1 MPSDARVLAA
11 LAAAEPQIRAFQAAL
26 VAAADRLDAQLEAA
40 GEDPAHARV
49 ATELG
54 DFAAGR
60 IDVTR
65 FAALSQEREA
75 LDDHELA
82 LLRRSRDLLREQA
95 ALPLTRFVV
104 DVPSGG
110 RLCGALGHTFA
121 ELGAAYGAM
130 LVAELVRTRRY
141 DAAEHSFLLHS
152 LPRHQWN
159 RAERGAAPPIVLWV
173 DGADLWGGEIAQY
186 LDGGQKIIIVVRAP
200 MSPAPLVRLITPGT
214 YVRQTTS
221 TEHLPEALALDTPAV
236 LALVPE
242 GSAEFVHRPDARQP
256 MHARLHI
263 SVRPLGAR
271 KALQSWTAWQQQE
284 ELAQL
289 DALATPPAAVAAPA
303 LATAPSLSPP
313 VDPADQLARWLLSKA
328 DLATA
333 QA

>member
-26 VAAADRLDAQLEAA
+26 AAAADRLEAQLEAA
-40 GEDPAHARV
+40 VEDPAHARV

-95 ALPLTRFVV
+95 ALPLARFAV

-110 RLCGALGHTFA
+110 RLCGALGNTFA

-141 DAAEHSFLLHS
+141 DAVEHSFLLHS

-159 RAERGAAPPIVLWV
+159 RAERAAAPPVVLWV
-173 DGADLWGGEIAQY
+173 DGADLWGGEIVQY
-186 LDGGQKIIIVVRAP
+186 LDGGQKIVLVVRPPA
-200 MSPAPLVRLITPGT
+200 SPAPLVRLITPGT

-221 TEHLPEALALDTPAV
+221 TDHLAEALAADAPAV
-236 LALVPE
+236 VALVPE

-256 MHARLHI
+256 THARLH
-263 SVRPLGAR
+263 VGTRPQGTR
-271 KALQSWTAWQQQE
+271 KTLQSWTAWQQQE

-289 DALATPPAAVAAPA
+289 DALAMPPKEGAVPAMASAPA
-303 LATAPSLSPP
+303 MSPP
-313 VDPADQLARWLLSKA
+313 VDPADQLARWLLSRA

-333 QA
+333 PA

>member
-1 MPSDARVLAA
+1 MPSDAWVLAA
-11 LAAAEPQIRAFQAAL
+11 LAAAEPQIRAFQAA
-26 VAAADRLDAQLEAA
+26 VAAAADRLEAQLEAA
-40 GEDPAHARV
+40 VEDPAHARV

-95 ALPLTRFVV
+95 ALPLARFAV

-110 RLCGALGHTFA
+110 RLCGALGNTFA

-141 DAAEHSFLLHS
+141 DAVEHAFLLHS

-159 RAERGAAPPIVLWV
+159 RAERAAAPPIVLWM
-173 DGADLWGGEIAQY
+173 DGADLWGGEMAQY
-186 LDGGQKIIIVVRAP
+186 LDGGQKIIIVVRPP

-221 TEHLPEALALDTPAV
+221 MEHLGEALALDTPAV
-236 LALVPE
+236 VALVPE
-242 GSAEFVHRPDARQP
+242 GAAEFVHRPDARLP

-263 SVRPLGAR
+263 STRPQGAR
-271 KALQSWTAWQQQE
+271 KALQAWTPWQQQE

-289 DALATPPAAVAAPA
+289 DALATEPPPAVVPVVTPA
-303 LATAPSLSPP
+303 SPVPSPA
-313 VDPADQLARWLLSKA
+313 DPADQLARWLLSRA

-333 QA
+333 PV

>member
-1 MPSDARVLAA
+1 MPSDARVAAA
-11 LAAAEPQIRAFQAAL
+11 LAAAEPQILAFQAAL
-26 VAAADRLDAQLEAA
+26 AAAADRLDAQLESAV
-40 GEDPAHARV
+40 EDPAHVRV

-54 DFAAGR
+54 EFAAGR
-60 IDVTR
+60 IDITR
-65 FAALSQEREA
+65 FAALSQEPEA

-95 ALPLTRFVV
+95 ALPLARFVV

-110 RLCGALGHTFA
+110 RLCGALGHAFA

-141 DAAEHSFLLHS
+141 DAAAHSFLLHS

-159 RAERGAAPPIVLWV
+159 RAERAAAPPMVMWV

-186 LDGGQKIIIVVRAP
+186 LDGGQKIVIVVRPP

-221 TEHLPEALALDTPAV
+221 TEHLTEALALDGPAV
-236 LALVPE
+236 VALVPE

-256 MHARLHI
+256 MHARVHI
-263 SVRPLGAR
+263 STRPQGAR
-271 KALQSWTAWQQQE
+271 KTLQSWTAWQQQE

-289 DALATPPAAVAAPA
+289 DALAAEPAPAVIPA
-303 LATAPSLSPP
+303 LAQANAVSPP
-313 VDPADQLARWLLSKA
+313 ADPADQLARWLLSRA